1 MTTFKTLQPVEPRLI
16 PPKEF
21 STGVSPDGLEVSI
34 LFDSFELR
42 TDGDGQMV
50 AVAVST
56 SRLPV
61 TIGDDTSVAGYL
73 AHARGSVLL
82 SSGARAWIS
91 IHFAGAAATLS
102 WPVEQ
107 TSPDERERIPIDF
120 TARLFAEEQV
130 LSKASNPERP
140 SPIAPTLVV
149 LAGVERRDAQEHALL
164 VLDSVDVAAL
174 RM

>member
-1 MTTFKTLQPVEPRLI
+1 MTTFETLQPLEPRLI
-16 PPKEF
+16 PPKGV

-42 TDGDGQMV
+42 LDGDEQMV
-50 AVAVST
+50 TVAVST

-82 SSGARAWIS
+82 SSGARAWVS

-102 WPVEQ
+102 WPVGQ
-107 TSPDERERIPIDF
+107 APPDEQQRVPIDF
-120 TARLFAEEQV
+120 MARLFAEGQV
-130 LSKASNPERP
+130 LSKATNPERP

-164 VLDSVDVAAL
+164 VLDSVDLAAL

>member
-1 MTTFKTLQPVEPRLI
+1 MTTFETLQPLEPRLI
-16 PPKEF
+16 PPKGV

-42 TDGDGQMV
+42 LDGDEQMV
-50 AVAVST
+50 TVAVST

-82 SSGARAWIS
+82 SSGARAWVS

-102 WPVEQ
+102 WPVGQ
-107 TSPDERERIPIDF
+107 APPDEQQRVPIDLLPKQRVDLLGCF
-120 TARLFAEEQV
+120 RIDLHAGTTQEQSRFRLQC
-130 LSKASNPERP
+130 LER
-140 SPIAPTLVV
+140 
-149 LAGVERRDAQEHALL
+149 
-164 VLDSVDVAAL
+164 
-174 RM
+174 